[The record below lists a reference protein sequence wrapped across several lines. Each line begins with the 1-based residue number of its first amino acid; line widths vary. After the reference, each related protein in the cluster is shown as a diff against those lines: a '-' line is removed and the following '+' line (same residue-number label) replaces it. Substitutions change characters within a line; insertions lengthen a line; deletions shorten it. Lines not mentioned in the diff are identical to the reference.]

1 MNHVGTSLAH
11 VMVVGGTPKDW
22 EAITESEWADLAE
35 RLGTVVVAAG
45 ARWLTMRP
53 YGPQPDGS
61 SQSPGRWQL
70 DVADGRGIAIID
82 STADGRAAFAAAAAT
97 IPRGEVV
104 DEQAVVRHLYSPA
117 DAEPDLIVILGPP
130 DRLPP
135 SLVWELA
142 YGELVF
148 VNRDTPHD
156 LTDDDLRAAIDT
168 FHGRS
173 RRFGGLDA

>member
-1 MNHVGTSLAH
+1 MGTSLAH

-22 EAITESEWADLAE
+22 EEITTSEWADLAD
-35 RLGTVVVAAG
+35 RLGIVVVAAG
-45 ARWLTMRP
+45 ARWLTIRP
-53 YGPQPDGS
+53 YGPQPEGS
-61 SQSPGRWQL
+61 APGPARWQV
-70 DVADGRGIAIID
+70 DVADGRGTAIID
-82 STADGRAAFAAAAAT
+82 SMTDGRAAFVAAAAA
-97 IPRGEVV
+97 IPHGEVV
-104 DEQAVVRHLYSPA
+104 DERAIARHLYAPA

-148 VNRDTPHD
+148 VDRDTPRD
-156 LTDDDLRAAIDT
+156 LTDDDIEAAIDT